1 MRFTIRGSRNGSR
14 VQVTW
19 TDGVLT
25 GDPPTLDLL
34 AIEAELLSLP
44 GGDRHS
50 WAAIAD
56 PLGTL
61 PADPLRNPDGAW
73 TLIASVFDT
82 ITAGEDDLP
91 AGAAARLAR
100 RRTPELAKENR

>member
-1 MRFTIRGSRNGSR
+1 MRFTIQGSRNGSR

-34 AIEAELLSLP
+34 AVEAELTALHP
-44 GGDRHS
+44 GDRHS
-50 WAAIAD
+50 WAAVTD
-56 PLGTL
+56 PLGGL
-61 PADPLRNPDGAW
+61 PADPLRDPDGAW
-73 TLIASVFDT
+73 TLIASVLDSV
-82 ITAGEDDLP
+82 TAGDGDLP

-100 RRTPELAKENR
+100 RQIPLLTKETR

>member
-34 AIEAELLSLP
+34 AIESELTSLP
-44 GGDRHS
+44 GGDRHN

-56 PLGTL
+56 PQGTL
-61 PADPLRNPDGAW
+61 PADPLRDPDGAW
-73 TLIASVFDT
+73 TLIASVFDS
-82 ITAGEDDLP
+82 ITAGEGDLP

-100 RRTPELAKENR
+100 RQPSELVKENR